1 MPNIVS
7 PNRKIKILE
16 TIRQGQIGGGESHV
30 LDLVPNLNKEE
41 FEPVVLS
48 FTDGPMVDKL
58 KEAGIKTYVV
68 HTEKPFDKSVR
79 EKVGKIFDDEKFDLL
94 HAHGTRSLSNT
105 YYCAIN
111 RKVPIIYTVHGWSFH
126 QDQNFFVKKLRIMSE
141 KFLIKRTDLTI
152 VVSEANKRDGIENC
166 GMERYQLVHYGIN
179 LDKYNPDKEYPDL
192 KKELQIPE
200 GKTSVAF
207 IVRMTTQKDPLTVVR
222 AAAIVAKK
230 TKEVYFLMIGDG
242 DLKENAISL
251 SKELGLDESVIR
263 FHNFRQDVPAVLN
276 SIDIYTLPSLWE
288 GLPIGMLEAMA
299 MRKAI
304 VATPADGS
312 KEAIQSGENGLLVPF
327 KNPEALAE
335 AIIKMHNDKEL
346 KKKCEINA
354 RLTVEKDFELHKMVR
369 NTEDIYRKYYKK
381 T

>member
-7 PNRKIKILE
+7 PRHKIKILE

-30 LDLVPNLNKEE
+30 LDLVPNLDKEV

-79 EKVGKIFDDEKFDLL
+79 AKVGEIFDKEKFDLL

-105 YYCAIN
+105 YYCATN

-126 QDQNFFVKKLRIMSE
+126 QDQNFIIRKLRIMSE

-152 VVSEANKRDGIENC
+152 VISESNKRDGIEKC
-166 GMERYQLVHYGIN
+166 GMERYQLVHNGIN
-179 LDKYNPDKEYPDL
+179 LDKFNPDKEHPDL
-192 KKELQIPE
+192 KEELGIPE
-200 GKTSVAF
+200 GKTTAAF
-207 IVRMTTQKDPLTVVR
+207 IVRMTIQKDPLTVVR
-222 AAAIVAKK
+222 AASIAVKK
-230 TKEVYFLMIGDG
+230 CKDIYFLMIGDG
-242 DLKENAISL
+242 DLKDQAINL
-251 SKELGLDESVIR
+251 AKDLGLDESIIR
-263 FHNFRQDVPAVLN
+263 FHKFRQDVPAVLN

-299 MRKAI
+299 MRKAV

-312 KEAIQSGENGLLVPF
+312 KEVIENGENGLLVPF
-327 KNPEALAE
+327 RNPEALAE

-346 KKKCEINA
+346 KKKCETNA

-369 NTEDIYRKYYKK
+369 ATEDIYKKYYKNN
-381 T
+381 